1 MTYLKRFSYTK
12 AKYYRSDK
20 MEMGLP
26 DFPSGPL
33 DIYRKKASF
42 NWKEMVMFLEGEDML
57 ALKQHVFRMLEND
70 PIFARQPGEDMSTE
84 RMREVTFRRCKQ
96 LFRYDFLTR
105 DDIMA
110 NPWRTV
116 VLNDCLGMYDWSLG
130 AKYFLNKGMFG
141 ATVANSGSQRHSQFV
156 QDTEDMMT
164 FGCFALTELSHGSN
178 TRAMRTTA
186 KYDPSTQEF
195 VIHSPDF
202 EAAKFWVGNLG
213 KTATHAVVFAQL
225 YTPDGACHGLHSFI
239 VQVRDPKTLLAMPG
253 VIVGDMGKKL
263 GQNGLDNGFAVF
275 HNVRIPREN
284 MLNKTGDVT
293 PEGHYVTPF
302 KDPNKR
308 FGASLG
314 ALSGGRVSISRMA
327 VVNLKLAM
335 TVAIR
340 FSATRHQFGPKD
352 DQEIPVIEYQLQ
364 QWRLIPYLAA
374 VYALDYFSKSFFGNF
389 VEFQIGMMM
398 KDNSDRQAEL
408 GREIHAISCSSKP
421 LGSWTAQ
428 RGIQE
433 CREACGGHG
442 YLAMN
447 RLGSIRDDNDPNCT
461 YEGDNNVLLQQT
473 SNYLLSQLHAK
484 QQDGVRIES
493 PLESVNFLED
503 FDSILETRFTA
514 TSVEEC
520 MDSAVPLAAYKWL
533 VCFLLRESERRLAKE
548 KASGKADFEARNN
561 SQVFYCR
568 SLSIVYIEHTVVQRF
583 HDQTHDEDTPAGL
596 RPVLKQLCAL
606 YSLWTLSNHMATL
619 YQGGYFSGW
628 EPADWIQQA
637 ILTLCS
643 QLKDEAIALVDA
655 VAPPDFILNSPI
667 GNADGELYKNL
678 WSTVM
683 QGNKVLER
691 PSWWAE
697 FTSDKPVV
705 GSLRPK
711 L

>member
-1 MTYLKRFSYTK
+1 MLKTVSTDNTRNSSHCIASFMTYLKRCRVKCSYTK
-12 AKYYRSDK
+12 AKYDRSDK

-57 ALKQHVFRMLEND
+57 AFKQHVFRMLEND
-70 PIFARQPGEDMSTE
+70 PIFARQSGEDMSTE

-186 KYDPSTQEF
+186 KTSEPF
-195 VIHSPDF
+195 VSR
-202 EAAKFWVGNLG
+202 
-213 KTATHAVVFAQL
+213 T
-225 YTPDGACHGLHSFI
+225 
-239 VQVRDPKTLLAMPG
+239 R
-253 VIVGDMGKKL
+253 
-263 GQNGLDNGFAVF
+263 FAVF

-374 VYALDYFSKSFFGNF
+374 VYALDYFSKSIFGNF

-533 VCFLLRESERRLAKE
+533 VCFLLRESERRVAKE

-583 HDQTHDEDTPAGL
+583 HDQTHDEDTPAVL

>member
-1 MTYLKRFSYTK
+1 
-12 AKYYRSDK
+12 

-57 ALKQHVFRMLEND
+57 AFKQHVFRMLEND

-105 DDIMA
+105 DDIVA

-263 GQNGLDNGFAVF
+263 EKL
-275 HNVRIPREN
+275 NVNILK
-284 MLNKTGDVT
+284 LNVNPSLPPLSG
-293 PEGHYVTPF
+293 PQ
-302 KDPNKR
+302 DPNKR

-374 VYALDYFSKSFFGNF
+374 VYALDYFSKSIFGNF

-398 KDNSDRQAEL
+398 KNNSDRQAEL

-442 YLAMN
+442 YLATAYK
-447 RLGSIRDDNDPNCT
+447 C
-461 YEGDNNVLLQQT
+461 LL
-473 SNYLLSQLHAK
+473 NYYLFVV
-484 QQDGVRIES
+484 DGVRIES

-514 TSVEEC
+514 TSMEEC

-533 VCFLLRESERRLAKE
+533 VCFLLRESERRVAKE

>member
-1 MTYLKRFSYTK
+1 H
-12 AKYYRSDK
+12 
-20 MEMGLP
+20 MGLP

-57 ALKQHVFRMLEND
+57 AFKQHVFRMLEND
-70 PIFARQPGEDMSTE
+70 PIFARQSGEDMSTE

-141 ATVANSGSQRHSQFV
+141 ATVANSGSQRHSQF
-156 QDTEDMMT
+156 T

-374 VYALDYFSKSFFGNF
+374 VYALDYFSKSIFGNF

-473 SNYLLSQLHAK
+473 SNYLLSQLHEHFVSWPASK
-484 QQDGVRIES
+484 CFINHYGTA
-493 PLESVNFLED
+493 FLTY
-503 FDSILETRFTA
+503 FLVSLS
-514 TSVEEC
+514 TS
-520 MDSAVPLAAYKWL
+520 VPLAAYKWL
-533 VCFLLRESERRLAKE
+533 VCFLLRESERRVAKE

-667 GNADGELYKNL
+667 GNADGEVRRDRRGWVRQDNALL
-678 WSTVM
+678 
-683 QGNKVLER
+683 R
-691 PSWWAE
+691 R
-697 FTSDKPVV
+697 DDV
-705 GSLRPK
+705 GVCVCVYDL
-711 L
+711 

>member
-1 MTYLKRFSYTK
+1 MSVHSYTK
-12 AKYYRSDK
+12 AKYDRSDK

-57 ALKQHVFRMLEND
+57 AFKQHVFRMLEND
-70 PIFARQPGEDMSTE
+70 PIFARQSGEDMSTE

-130 AKYFLNKGMFG
+130 AKYFLNKGSHKAVEIQCPILYLLLFDCP
-141 ATVANSGSQRHSQFV
+141 Q
-156 QDTEDMMT
+156 T

-302 KDPNKR
+302 K
-308 FGASLG
+308 
-314 ALSGGRVSISRMA
+314 
-327 VVNLKLAM
+327 
-335 TVAIR
+335 
-340 FSATRHQFGPKD
+340 
-352 DQEIPVIEYQLQ
+352 

-374 VYALDYFSKSFFGNF
+374 VYALDYFSKSIFGNF

-503 FDSILETRFTA
+503 FDSILGTRFTA

-533 VCFLLRESERRLAKE
+533 VCFLLRESERRVAKE

-667 GNADGELYKNL
+667 GNADGEVRRDRRGWVRQDNALL
-678 WSTVM
+678 
-683 QGNKVLER
+683 R
-691 PSWWAE
+691 R
-697 FTSDKPVV
+697 DDV
-705 GSLRPK
+705 GVCVCVYDL
-711 L
+711 

>member
-1 MTYLKRFSYTK
+1 MSVHSYTK
-12 AKYYRSDK
+12 AKYDRSDK

-57 ALKQHVFRMLEND
+57 AFKQHVFRMLEND
-70 PIFARQPGEDMSTE
+70 PIFARQSGEDMSTE

-130 AKYFLNKGMFG
+130 AKYFLNKGRVLKNCLDIVCMYIYIYIYMCVSVLRIHY
-141 ATVANSGSQRHSQFV
+141 TQVNSLF
-156 QDTEDMMT
+156 
-164 FGCFALTELSHGSN
+164 
-178 TRAMRTTA
+178 
-186 KYDPSTQEF
+186 QEF

-302 KDPNKR
+302 K
-308 FGASLG
+308 
-314 ALSGGRVSISRMA
+314 
-327 VVNLKLAM
+327 
-335 TVAIR
+335 
-340 FSATRHQFGPKD
+340 
-352 DQEIPVIEYQLQ
+352 

-374 VYALDYFSKSFFGNF
+374 VYALDYFSKSIFGNF

-533 VCFLLRESERRLAKE
+533 VCFLLRESERRVAKE

-583 HDQTHDEDTPAGL
+583 HDQTHDEDTPAVL